1 MILMEEEKTPLWK
14 IITVASIAAGVQF
27 GWALQLSLLTP
38 YVQTLGVP
46 HEWASFIWLCG
57 PLSGLLVQPIVGYNS
72 DHCTSRF
79 GRRRPFIAGGGIFIT
94 VAVFFIGFAKD
105 IGYMTGDS
113 LTKPTKP
120 RAVAVFVVGFWV
132 LDVANNMLQGPCRA
146 FLADLSNGNHKM
158 MRISNG
164 FFAFFMALGN
174 VLGYAAGAYSNMH
187 KLLPFTKTTACDI
200 TCANLKTCFLV
211 DIILLIVILS
221 TAIFTIKETPITK
234 EDLDQDLSKDESTRP
249 SGMVQFITNMVVAI
263 KSFKRPMW
271 ILMLVTG
278 LNWVAWFPFILF
290 DTDWVGT
297 EVYGGKAHGS
307 EKQESVYE
315 AGVRAGAVGLMINS
329 AVLAVFSV
337 GIEPL
342 GRLVGG
348 VKRVW
353 GGVNLILAVG
363 LFLTVLITKRA
374 EQWRDLH
381 GSDSLPPANIKAAVL
396 SFFGALGIPLSVT
409 FSVPF
414 ALASIYSSSSG
425 GGQGL
430 SLGILNLAIVI
441 PQILVSVLS
450 GQLDQLFRGSNLPA
464 FVMGGIAAAITVPLV
479 IFVLPNTPKQTPLHL
494 PIGGGH

>member
-1 MILMEEEKTPLWK
+1 MEEIRKTPLWQ
-14 IITVASIAAGVQF
+14 IIMVASIAAGIQF

-46 HEWASFIWLCG
+46 HQWASFIWLCG
-57 PLSGLLVQPIVGYNS
+57 PLSGLIVQPIVGYNS
-72 DHCTSRF
+72 DRCTSKF
-79 GRRRPFIAGGGIFIT
+79 GRRRPFIAGGGVFIAL
-94 VAVFFIGFAKD
+94 AVFLIGFAKD
-105 IGYMTGDS
+105 IGYMAGDS
-113 LTKPTKP
+113 LVTTTKP

-146 FLADLSNGNHKM
+146 FLADLSNGDHKM

-211 DIILLIVILS
+211 DIILLIIVLTTSIL
-221 TAIFTIKETPITK
+221 TVKEIPITLD
-234 EDLDQDLSKDESTRP
+234 DLDSGDESK
-249 SGMVQFITNMVVAI
+249 SSKSAFIQFITNMVAAI
-263 KSFKRPMW
+263 RTFKKPMW
-271 ILMLVTG
+271 VLMLVTG

-290 DTDWVGT
+290 DTDWMGK
-297 EVYGGKAHGS
+297 EVYGGTADGSAH
-307 EKQESVYE
+307 QVSVYE
-315 AGVRAGAVGLMINS
+315 AGVRAGAIGLMINS

-342 GRLVGG
+342 GRLIGG

-353 GGVNLILAVG
+353 GGVNLILAIG
-363 LFLTVLITKRA
+363 LGLTVLITKKAEHWRA
-374 EQWRDLH
+374 TGGFDEH
-381 GSDSLPPANIKAAVL
+381 SLPLPPGNIKAAALSVFGVL
-396 SFFGALGIPLSVT
+396 GLPLSVT

-441 PQILVSVLS
+441 PQMFVSVVS
-450 GQLDQLFRGSNLPA
+450 GQLDGLFGGGNLAA
-464 FVMGGIAAAITVPLV
+464 FVMGAIAAVITVPLAL
-479 IFVLPNTPKQTPLHL
+479 FVLPNTPKQMPLNL